1 MTILLLVAGLV
12 LLILGAEAL
21 VRGAARIATALG
33 ISPLVIGL
41 TVVALGTS
49 SPEIAV
55 TVQSVFAGQSDLAIG
70 NIVGSNIFNILLILG
85 LSAAITPLVVSRQLV
100 RLDVPIM
107 ILVAMLVWP
116 LGYTNENIGRAE
128 GALLALLLL
137 AYVAVLVY
145 LGRREPPDQI
155 AYDPDEPAPASPHWL
170 LNLLLIVGGLG
181 MLVLGSR
188 WLVAGALHIAQALG
202 LSALVIGL
210 TIVAA
215 GTSLPEVA
223 TSVIAALRGQ
233 RDIAVG
239 NVVGSCIFN
248 VLAVLGLG
256 ALVAPADIAISP
268 AALAFDIP
276 MMIVVSIAA
285 FPIFLT
291 GYVISRGEGL
301 IFLFYYVA
309 YTSYVI
315 LKATEHDALEEFSAV
330 LVAFVAP
337 ITVLTALIVMMRRS
351 ADRQLRGMQR
361 PPSGSPPAA

>member
-1 MTILLLVAGLV
+1 MTLQILFLVAGLV
-12 LLILGAEAL
+12 LLIVGAEAL

-55 TVQSVFAGQSDLAIG
+55 TVQSAFAGQSDLALG

-107 ILVAMLVWP
+107 IAVAVLVWP
-116 LGYTNENIGRAE
+116 LGRNGYIGRGE
-128 GALLALLLL
+128 GLLLALLLFV
-137 AYVAVLVY
+137 YVAVLIY
-145 LGRREPPDQI
+145 LGRREPPDQLV
-155 AYDPDEPAPASPHWL
+155 YDPDAPPPSSNWL
-170 LNLLLIVGGLG
+170 LNLALIVGGLI

-188 WLVAGALHIAQALG
+188 WLVGGALHIAQALG
-202 LSALVIGL
+202 VSELVIGL

-223 TSVIAALRGQ
+223 TSVIAAIRGQ

-256 ALVAPADIAISP
+256 AVVAPEGIGVSR

-276 MMIVVSIAA
+276 IMIVVSLAA

-291 GYVISRGEGL
+291 GYVISRPEGFL
-301 IFLFYYVA
+301 FLFYYLA

-330 LVAFVAP
+330 LGLFVAP
-337 ITVLTALIVMMRRS
+337 ITVVTMLLVLIRSREDRALLDLHRRVRN
-351 ADRQLRGMQR
+351 AKDE
-361 PPSGSPPAA
+361 